1 MNIFIVFI
9 DKNQQSMVQT
19 KSKTKGET
27 MNRLKLINKLLEEGL
42 SYKTIAEQT
51 GVNEEI
57 IRQIDESEEFIGTE
71 PTEMFGEYI
80 NTTTEETIKRLY
92 DVVSIEKE
100 WDILH
105 PSIREKA
112 LYILGT
118 DVYLDSDKIEPR
130 ISQNGFV
137 YFTIGKHS
145 IKGYNLNI
153 AIRNKF
159 AEAQLRKI
167 KIISKEPK
175 YEIWLYKSISD
186 KEYLVWID
194 KRTNQVNKIYTKQG
208 GLNKLENELES
219 IEYKALKE
227 ELDYVHN
234 IEKEPTCVEEEEVY
248 KEPETFIERTAELK
262 ELLGEVL
269 RLRTSGRKLS
279 AEEFELLREIQSEI
293 EILIG

>member
-1 MNIFIVFI
+1 
-9 DKNQQSMVQT
+9 
-19 KSKTKGET
+19 
-27 MNRLKLINKLLEEGL
+27 MNRLELINKLLEEGL

-51 GVNEEI
+51 GINEEI
-57 IRQIDESEEFIGTE
+57 VRQIDETEEFTGVE
-71 PTEMFGEYI
+71 STEMYGKYV
-80 NTTTEETIKRLY
+80 NTTTNETIKRLY

-100 WDILH
+100 WDTLH
-105 PSIREKA
+105 PSIKKKA
-112 LYILGT
+112 LYVLGT
-118 DVYLDSDKIEPR
+118 DVYLGDNKIEPR

-159 AEAQLRKI
+159 TEAQLTPI
-167 KIISKEPK
+167 KLIVEEPR

-194 KRTNQVNKIYTKQG
+194 KRTNQVNKIYTKEG
-208 GLNKLENELES
+208 GLKKLEEELKS

-227 ELDYVHN
+227 ELNYVHN
-234 IEKEPTCVEEEEVY
+234 IEKEPICIEEEEVY
-248 KEPETFIERTAELK
+248 KEPETFVERTAELK
-262 ELLGEVL
+262 ELLSEVL